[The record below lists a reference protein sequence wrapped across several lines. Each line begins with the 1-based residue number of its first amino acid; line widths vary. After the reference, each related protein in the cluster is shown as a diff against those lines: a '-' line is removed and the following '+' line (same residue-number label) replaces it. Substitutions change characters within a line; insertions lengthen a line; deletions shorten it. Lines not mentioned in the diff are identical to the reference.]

1 MTERIALLCDL
12 EVQSRKTLHDRA
24 LDVAADYRRC
34 EADLFQIV
42 WMIEDKKVY
51 FDFGITSLFQYI
63 TDMLRLS
70 RDAAYDLITV
80 VRKSREVP
88 DLKQAVLLEQI
99 SISKARR
106 IASVITENNA
116 HLWIDLAKHSSS
128 RVVEKAVAQANPRSV
143 VCEKVSYV
151 SEDVLQF
158 QLAVSESWST
168 LLNEIKDLMSQKE
181 KRAVSSEEALFML
194 MSDYKRKH
202 DPVLKAERA
211 QNKAE
216 RVTNKSSSKHRKTAC
231 ETIHIV
237 STDQKV
243 ASEAMRVTSIRNR
256 RIPQAQVHRL
266 HLRDRNQCSFTDRH
280 GKRCSQKRWL
290 QKHHVVH
297 FADGGTHGAE
307 NLQTLCWAH
316 HAMTHRV

>member
-12 EVQSRKTLHDRA
+12 EAQSRKTLHDRA

-63 TDMLRLS
+63 TDLLRLS
-70 RDAAYDLITV
+70 RHLAYDLITV

-106 IASVITENNA
+106 VSSVITEQNA
-116 HLWIDLAKHSSS
+116 QLWIDLAKHSSS
-128 RVVEKAVAQANPRSV
+128 RVVEKAVAQANPRST
-143 VCEKVSYV
+143 VCEKMSYV
-151 SEDVLQF
+151 SEDILQF
-158 QLAVSESWST
+158 QLAVSESWSN
-168 LLNEIKDLMSQKE
+168 LLTEIKDLMSQKE
-181 KRAVSSEEALFML
+181 KRAVSSEEALFTL
-194 MSDYKRKH
+194 MSDYKQKH

-211 QNKAE
+211 FKKA
-216 RVTNKSSSKHRKTAC
+216 SSSKNRGNRWESPRA
-231 ETIHIV
+231 I
-237 STDQKV
+237 QKGQRSP
-243 ASEAMRVTSIRNR
+243 SEELYSNSDRGRH
-256 RIPQAQVHRL
+256 IPQAQVHRL
-266 HLRDRNQCSFTDRH
+266 HLRDRHQCSFTDRH

-297 FADGGTHGAE
+297 FANGGAHCAE

-316 HAMTHRV
+316 HTMMHRN